1 MVEEKKA
8 IPEGWGLTIL
18 EFGRYRG
25 EGGGVVYIEIS
36 KGKWRG
42 VKMFHQW

>member
-1 MVEEKKA
+1 MVEEKKV
-8 IPEGWGLTIL
+8 ILEGWGLIIL

-25 EGGGVVYIEIS
+25 GGGGVVYFEIF

-42 VKMFHQW
+42 VKMFY